1 MPQVLCLLMPGM
13 CPWPLRPGTRLLEL
27 PLQLRGMLE
36 FSLLRLLPW
45 LRTQRC
51 RRMRGVCLRMQPL
64 FGRQHHGMLGLQ
76 RGLLPEQQ
84 QPVLAMP
91 LKLLVLRIVDSMPKM
106 QALDRVERRLQD
118 VYTNMLK
125 ALRLVPIQRRPIAV
139 LAMPGWLQS
148 GQ

>member
-1 MPQVLCLLMPGM
+1 
-13 CPWPLRPGTRLLEL
+13 
-27 PLQLRGMLE
+27 
-36 FSLLRLLPW
+36 
-45 LRTQRC
+45 
-51 RRMRGVCLRMQPL
+51 
-64 FGRQHHGMLGLQ
+64 MLGLQ